1 MTEVKVFKT
10 HAAMILNLHKMAAF
24 GNMLASHYFPKT
36 NLWCLFFFCLPL
48 LIYQLLPLLLHKISQ
63 AYSSISYCI
72 HCHQLF
78 FFSFDMEQ
86 AGDLPLVIRSST
98 LVLVTLLQRFLQYLL
113 CRRQGFPKNVRSC
126 KDLINPVEC
135 LECLKY
141 PEFCSSPCNELDD
154 SNFLFTWVV
163 QCVW

>member
-1 MTEVKVFKT
+1 
-10 HAAMILNLHKMAAF
+10 MATCWR
-24 GNMLASHYFPKT
+24 LTIFPKQIYDVFFFFVFLYLFI
-36 NLWCLFFFCLPL
+36 NCSLFFYIKSLKHILQF
-48 LIYQLLPLLLHKISQ
+48 LIAFIVTNY
-63 AYSSISYCI
+63 
-72 HCHQLF
+72 F

-154 SNFLFTWVV
+154 SNFLFT
-163 QCVW
+163 